1 MYTDRASDLAPTTLI
16 ANNLNSYWAGT
27 CETPQKSADQRT
39 EYFSLSKMRNAS
51 RFMAK
56 EVGNPFTWNF
66 LPRFDLKI
74 DKKLIRIDVELPQ
87 NPKCIFLMSLLRIEW
102 FYYCIITRSI
112 SKYVCCFQY
121 RLVVQHQTG
130 GRLGS

>member
-1 MYTDRASDLAPTTLI
+1 MVKEI
-16 ANNLNSYWAGT
+16 A
-27 CETPQKSADQRT
+27 
-39 EYFSLSKMRNAS
+39 
-51 RFMAK
+51 
-56 EVGNPFTWNF
+56 NPFTWNF

-74 DKKLIRIDVELPQ
+74 DEKLIRIDVELLQ
-87 NPKCIFLMSLLRIEW
+87 NPKFIFRMSLLRIEC

-130 GRLGS
+130 VRLGS